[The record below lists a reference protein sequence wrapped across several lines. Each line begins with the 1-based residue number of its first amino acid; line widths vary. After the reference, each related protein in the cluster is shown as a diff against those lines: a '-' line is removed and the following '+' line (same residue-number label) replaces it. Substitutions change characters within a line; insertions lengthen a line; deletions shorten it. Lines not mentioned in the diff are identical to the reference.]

1 MRTQLYGWLCGVVAG
16 CVALA
21 AVPETASAQAK
32 VNPDPHEAPE
42 LKKLALRGVQHVDI
56 VDLERSISTQAS
68 ACRSIF
74 VAPICLASHSMMWVD
89 RQYLDHGQLARDAI
103 RIRVY
108 YWWRGYRSAE
118 VDTIITRIAP
128 HEVEVTFDVKEH
140 EPTLVR
146 RLAID
151 YDSALFNEKRIKK
164 LTLLKAGEPLDLVK
178 LDSMRVLF
186 ANEMWAWGH
195 SDATVDTTL

>member
-1 MRTQLYGWLCGVVAG
+1 MRPQLSWLRAAVAG
-16 CVALA
+16 CVVLV

-32 VNPDPHEAPE
+32 VNADPHEAPE
-42 LKKLALRGVQHVDI
+42 LKKLVLRGVQHVDI
-56 VDLERSISTQAS
+56 VDLQRSIATQAS

-74 VAPICLASHSMMWVD
+74 VAPICLISHSTMWVD

-164 LTLLKAGEPLDLVK
+164 LTLLKAGEPLDLVNP
-178 LDSMRVLF
+178 DSMRLPF
-186 ANEMWAWGH
+186 PNHISARGPPH
-195 SDATVDTTL
+195 P